1 MSFSEVCIY
10 QVKPDK
16 VEEFETIMN
25 EAKPFLEE
33 RTGLLQ
39 LRLMRRGY
47 KIDMEQIREGLP
59 PVELTRIVKCVKYV
73 LFWEFASKEDYGKA
87 QKDLY
92 ETFWKPIDKCLIQ
105 PHDKYLGEA
114 IF

>member
-1 MSFSEVCIY
+1 
-10 QVKPDK
+10 
-16 VEEFETIMN
+16 MN

-33 RTGLLQ
+33 RAGLLQ
-39 LRLMRRGY
+39 LRLMKRGY

-73 LFWEFASKEDYGKA
+73 LFWEFESKEDYGKA
-87 QKDLY
+87 QKR
-92 ETFWKPIDKCLIQ
+92 IDKCLIQ